1 VSEVR
6 HKVLRDRL
14 SAEVG
19 RIDKD
24 APWRVALTSPSP
36 YSVAMSSLGL
46 QCIYGI
52 LQSLPGVSAERVFL
66 PDDAREPPLCYERL
80 RPLAEFPIVA
90 LSVAYEL
97 ELAGL
102 VRLLGAAGLP
112 LWASERDERHP
123 LMLAGGPLTFGN
135 ALPLGPFADA
145 VVLGEGEGVLEAV
158 VDTLRAS
165 RRRSDALCELA
176 RMPHVWVPALGGT
189 LPALARADDARLPAK
204 SVIRTPHAE
213 LSDMFLV
220 EVERGC
226 SRSCRYCVMRRERSG
241 GMRLVPRDVVLGAI
255 PTDARRVGL
264 VGAAVSDHP
273 ELPRILET
281 LAARGCEVGVSS
293 LRPERLSSEL
303 VSALGRAGGRTLTTA
318 LDGASEKLR
327 GTLDRPV
334 RDEALIEA
342 ARLARAHGFS
352 RLKLYLMLGLPG
364 ETDDD
369 VDDCAQLLTELSRTV
384 SVALTVSPFC
394 AKAGTPL
401 ADAPFAGVGLLGARL
416 SRLRRRLKGRV
427 DVRSASPKWAW
438 IEHVLSTGAEAEARA
453 VAEAVLAG
461 GRFSDYRAAFG
472 RLGHEA

>member
-1 VSEVR
+1 M
-6 HKVLRDRL
+6 
-14 SAEVG
+14 AEVG

-66 PDDAREPPLCYERL
+66 PDSAREPPLSYERL
-80 RPLAEFPIVA
+80 RPLAEFPVVA

-102 VRLLGAAGLP
+102 VRLLDAAGLP

-123 LMLAGGPLTFGN
+123 LLLAGGPLTFGN

-158 VDTLRAS
+158 MNTLRSS
-165 RRRSDALCELA
+165 RRRSDALSELA
-176 RMPHVWVPALGGT
+176 RLGHVWVPGLGGK
-189 LPALARADDARLPAK
+189 PPSLARADDTRLPAK
-204 SVIRTPHAE
+204 SVIRTPYAE

-241 GMRLVPRDVVLGAI
+241 GMRLVPRDVILASI
-255 PTDARRVGL
+255 PADARRVGL

-273 ELPRILET
+273 DLPRILET

-327 GTLDRPV
+327 ETLGRHV
-334 RDEALIEA
+334 RNEDLVEA

-364 ETDDD
+364 ETDED
-369 VDDCAQLLTELSRTV
+369 VDDCARLLSELSRTV

-401 ADAPFAGVGLLGARL
+401 AHAPFAGVGLLGARL
-416 SRLRRRLKGRV
+416 ERLRRRLKGRV

-438 IEHVLSTGAEAEARA
+438 VEHVLSTGAEPEAGA
-453 VAEAVLAG
+453 VAEAALAG
-461 GRFSDYRAAFG
+461 GRFSDYRRAFG
-472 RLGHEA
+472 RLGHVA